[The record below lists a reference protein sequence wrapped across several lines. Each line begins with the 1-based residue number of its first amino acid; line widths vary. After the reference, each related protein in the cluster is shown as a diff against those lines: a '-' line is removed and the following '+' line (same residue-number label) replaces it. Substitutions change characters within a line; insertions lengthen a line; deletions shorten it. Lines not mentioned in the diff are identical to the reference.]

1 MGTRSTIAIQE
12 GDKVKAIYCHWDGY
26 LSGVGTTLIKNYTEP
41 NKVRD
46 LISLGG
52 FSSLEE
58 TIEQTAER
66 AYKEEVREFEDV
78 QDWLTNFNA
87 GEEFAYLYRE
97 NKGWSYFPDFVAEI
111 ECPLRLEMKEMA
123 S

>member
-1 MGTRSTIAIQE
+1 
-12 GDKVKAIYCHWDGY
+12 VKAVYCHWDGY
-26 LSGVGTTLIKNYTEP
+26 LSGVGTTLVKNYTEP

-66 AYKEEVREFEDV
+66 AYREEVREFEDV

-97 NKGWSYFPDFVAEI
+97 GEGWSYFPDFVAEI
-111 ECPLRLEMKEMA
+111 ECPLRFEMKEMA